1 MSPPPHALP
10 PNALPPHTRPT
21 LVLVGSPGAGKTT
34 VGRLLAEA
42 TGVVFRDTDHDI
54 ETAAGKSIAEI
65 FYDDGEEHFRALERA
80 AVATALATHDGV
92 LSIGGGAV
100 LAAETR
106 ALLTGHDVL
115 FLQVGLSAAATR
127 AGLSRDRP
135 LLALNP
141 RATLRTLLEARLPL
155 YLEVATRTID
165 TDDKTPAQVAAEVM
179 Q

>member
-1 MSPPPHALP
+1 MSAAPGTPAPVR
-10 PNALPPHTRPT
+10 RPS
-21 LVLVGSPGAGKTT
+21 LVLVGPPGAGKTT

-42 TGVVFRDTDHDI
+42 TGVGFRDTDHDI
-54 ETAAGKSIAEI
+54 ETAAGKPIAEI

-127 AGLSRDRP
+127 VGLSRDRP

-155 YLEVATRTID
+155 YLEVATRTLD
-165 TDDKTPAQVAAEVM
+165 TDDKTPAQVAAEVLA
-179 Q
+179 